1 MASSLVTKGTYMKPA
16 VAVVIVLGLASIS
29 SASAQGTFPTRPLR
43 LVLSVPPGGAADFTG
58 RVLGA
63 KLAEFLGQHVVI
75 ESRPGA
81 GGIVAS
87 EYVTK
92 ATADGYTLILS
103 SSTTHGV
110 APVLYKKLPYDAM
123 KDFTHIA
130 GVSYIPAMMVVHTD
144 VPAKSVKELIALAKA
159 KPNAYLFASSGN
171 GSAPQLF
178 GEQFKILTGA
188 QIIHV
193 PYKGSGPAVVGL
205 AGGES
210 HIMFDGLPSLIAQ
223 IKSGRL
229 RPLVALHDK
238 RFSVFPDVPTA
249 AEAGVSGLEGGIW
262 YGVSGPAGLPPAIVE
277 RLAKETFRVLDQADV
292 QERFATVG
300 GIPMRIGPKEYA
312 AFIVKE
318 NRKWGEVVRV
328 SGAVPN

>member
-1 MASSLVTKGTYMKPA
+1 MKSAA
-16 VAVVIVLGLASIS
+16 VAAAVALGLAAIPD
-29 SASAQGTFPTRPLR
+29 AGAQGAFPTRPLR

-63 KLAEFLGQHVVI
+63 KLADFLGQNMVI

-92 ATADGYTLILS
+92 ATPDGYTLMLS

-130 GVSYIPAMMVVHTD
+130 GVSFIPAMMVVHGD
-144 VPAKSVKELIALAKA
+144 VPARSVKELIALAKA
-159 KPNAYLFASSGN
+159 KPNGYLFASSGS
-171 GSAPQLF
+171 GSAPHLF
-178 GEQFKILTGA
+178 GEQFKMLTGA
-188 QIIHV
+188 PIVHV

-205 AGGES
+205 AGGEA
-210 HIMFDGLPSLIAQ
+210 HLMFDGLPSLLGQ

-229 RPLVALHDK
+229 RPLVVLHDK
-238 RFSVFPDVPTA
+238 RFNVLPDVPTA
-249 AEAGVSGLEGGIW
+249 AEAGVPGMEGGIW
-262 YGVSGPAGLPPAIVE
+262 YGLSGPAGLPPAVVE
-277 RLAKETFRVLDQADV
+277 RLARETAKALDQPDV

-300 GIPMRIGPKEYA
+300 GLPLRAGPKEYA
-312 AFIVKE
+312 AFILKE

-328 SGAVPN
+328 SGAMPN

>member
-1 MASSLVTKGTYMKPA
+1 MRLALPSAIVVFLVGIA
-16 VAVVIVLGLASIS
+16 DAD
-29 SASAQGTFPTRPLR
+29 AQGAFPARPLR

-63 KLAEFLGQHVVI
+63 SLADLLGQHVVI

-92 ATADGYTLILS
+92 ATPDGHTLMLS

-123 KDFTHIA
+123 KSFTHIA
-130 GVSYIPAMMVVHTD
+130 GVSYIPAVMVVHMD
-144 VPAKSVKELIALAKA
+144 VPAKSVKEFIAAAKA
-159 KPNAYLFASSGN
+159 KPNGYLFASSGN
-171 GSAPQLF
+171 GSGPQLF
-178 GEQFKILTGA
+178 GEQFKMLTGA
-188 QIIHV
+188 PIVHV
-193 PYKGSGPAVVGL
+193 PYKGSGPAVIGL

-210 HIMFDGLPSLIAQ
+210 HVMFDGLPSLIAQ

-229 RPLVALHDK
+229 RPLVALHEK
-238 RFSVFPDVPTA
+238 RFNVLPEVPTA
-249 AEAGVSGLEGGIW
+249 AEAGVPGLEGGIW
-262 YGVSGPAGLPPAIVE
+262 YGLSGPAGLPAPIVE
-277 RLAKETFRVLDQADV
+277 RLAKEALRVLDQKDV

-300 GIPMRIGPKEYA
+300 GIPLRIGPKEYA

-318 NRKWGEVVRV
+318 NRKWAEVVRV

>member
-1 MASSLVTKGTYMKPA
+1 MKSEIAAALAICLAAVSCAAAQSSFPA
-16 VAVVIVLGLASIS
+16 
-29 SASAQGTFPTRPLR
+29 RPLR

-92 ATADGYTLILS
+92 ATPDGHTLMLS

-130 GVSYIPAMMVVHTD
+130 GVSFIPAMMVVHSD
-144 VPAKSVKELIALAKA
+144 VPAKSVKEFIALAKA
-159 KPNAYLFASSGN
+159 KPNGYLFASSGN
-171 GSAPQLF
+171 GGAPHLF
-178 GEQFKILTGA
+178 GEQFKMLTGA
-188 QIIHV
+188 QIVHV

-210 HIMFDGLPSLIAQ
+210 HVMFDGLPSLIAQ

-238 RFSVFPDVPTA
+238 RFSVLPDVPTA
-249 AEAGVSGLEGGIW
+249 AEAGVPGMEGGIW
-262 YGVSGPAGLPPAIVE
+262 YGLSGPAGLPPAVVE
-277 RLAKETFRVLDQADV
+277 RLARETAKVLDQQDV
-292 QERFATVG
+292 QDRFATVG
-300 GIPMRIGPKEYA
+300 GLPLRAGPKEYA
-312 AFIVKE
+312 AFILTE

>member
-1 MASSLVTKGTYMKPA
+1 MKPA
-16 VAVVIVLGLASIS
+16 VVVVIALGLASIS
-29 SASAQGTFPTRPLR
+29 GASAQGTFPTRPLR

-92 ATADGYTLILS
+92 ATPDGYTLILS

-123 KDFTHIA
+123 KDFTHVA
-130 GVSYIPAMMVVHTD
+130 GVSYIPAMMVVHAD

-159 KPNAYLFASSGN
+159 KPNGYLFASSGN

-188 QIIHV
+188 QITHV

-249 AEAGVSGLEGGIW
+249 AEAGVAGLEGGIW
-262 YGVSGPAGLPPAIVE
+262 YGVSGPAGMPPAIVE
-277 RLAKETFRVLDQADV
+277 RLAKETFRVLDQTDV
-292 QERFATVG
+292 RERFATVG
-300 GIPMRIGPKEYA
+300 GIPMRIGPKDYA

>member
-1 MASSLVTKGTYMKPA
+1 MKTAIAIVIALGTAGVPDA
-16 VAVVIVLGLASIS
+16 G
-29 SASAQGTFPTRPLR
+29 AQDAFPTRPLR

-87 EYVTK
+87 EYVTR
-92 ATADGYTLILS
+92 ATRDGYTLMLS

-110 APVLYKKLPYDAM
+110 APVLYKKLSYDAM

-130 GVSYIPAMMVVHTD
+130 GASYIPAMMVVHTD
-144 VPAKSVKELIALAKA
+144 VPAKTAKELIALAKA
-159 KPNAYLFASSGN
+159 KPNGYLFASSGN

-188 QIIHV
+188 RIMHV

-229 RPLVALHDK
+229 RPLLALHDK
-238 RFSVFPDVPTA
+238 RFAIFPDVPTA
-249 AEAGVSGLEGGIW
+249 AESGITGLEGGVW

-277 RLAKETFRVLDQADV
+277 RLAREIFRVLDQTDV

-300 GIPMRIGPKEYA
+300 GIPMRIGPKDYA

>member
-1 MASSLVTKGTYMKPA
+1 MKSA
-16 VAVVIVLGLASIS
+16 VAAALALGLVGITA
-29 SASAQGTFPTRPLR
+29 ASAQGTFPTRPLR

-58 RVLGA
+58 RMLGA
-63 KLAEFLGQHVVI
+63 KLADFLGQHVVI

-92 ATADGYTLILS
+92 ATPDGYTLMLS

-123 KDFTHIA
+123 KHFTHIA
-130 GVSYIPAMMVVHTD
+130 GVSYIPAVMVVHTD
-144 VPAKSVKELIALAKA
+144 VPAKSVKEFVAAAKA
-159 KPNAYLFASSGN
+159 KPNGYLFASSGN
-171 GSAPQLF
+171 GSAPQVF

-188 QIIHV
+188 PIVHV

-210 HIMFDGLPSLIAQ
+210 QVMFDGLPSLIAQ
-223 IKSGRL
+223 IKSGRP

-238 RFSVFPDVPTA
+238 RFNVLPEVPTA
-249 AEAGVSGLEGGIW
+249 AEVGVPGLEGGIW
-262 YGVSGPAGLPPAIVE
+262 YGLSGPAGLPPPIVG
-277 RLAKETFRVLDQADV
+277 RLAKEMSKVLDQQDV

-300 GIPMRIGPKEYA
+300 GIPMRTGPKDYA
-312 AFIVKE
+312 VFIVKE
-318 NRKWGEVVRV
+318 NRKWAEVVRA
-328 SGAVPN
+328 SGAAPN

>member
-1 MASSLVTKGTYMKPA
+1 MRSEFAAIA
-16 VAVVIVLGLASIS
+16 VLALAVMTDA
-29 SASAQGTFPTRPLR
+29 AAQGTFPSRPLR

-63 KLAEFLGQHVVI
+63 KLADALGQHVVI

-92 ATADGYTLILS
+92 ATPDGYTLMLS

-123 KDFTHIA
+123 KDFSHIA
-130 GVSYIPAMMVVHTD
+130 GVSFIPAMMVVHSE
-144 VPAKSVKELIALAKA
+144 VPAKSVKDFIALAKA
-159 KPNAYLFASSGN
+159 KPNGYLFASSGS
-171 GSAPQLF
+171 GGAPHLF
-178 GEQFKILTGA
+178 GEQFKMLTGA
-188 QIIHV
+188 LIVHV

-210 HIMFDGLPSLIAQ
+210 HVMFDGLPSLIAQ
-223 IKSGRL
+223 IKAGRL

-238 RFSVFPDVPTA
+238 RFSVLPDVPTA
-249 AEAGVSGLEGGIW
+249 AEAGVPGLEGGIW
-262 YGVSGPAGLPPAIVE
+262 YGLSGPAGMPAAIVD
-277 RLAKETFRVLDQADV
+277 RLARETARVLDLADV

-300 GIPMRIGPKEYA
+300 GLPLRAGPKEYA